1 MLNSVTIMG
10 RLTADPVLQ
19 QTTNGVPYC
28 KFILANESEYYQE
41 GKERPVN
48 FVIMNAWRSTA
59 EFICRNF
66 IKGKL
71 MIVEGSL
78 RVASYVKNDERRFI
92 SNVEVGRA
100 YFAGDKKVAA
110 PDNAAIEEEQTL
122 NKAIEEFSLE
132 EYEEILSGE
141 DLPF

>member
-10 RLTADPVLQ
+10 RLTADPILQ

-66 IKGKL
+66 VKGKL

-100 YFAGDKKVAA
+100 YFAGDKKAA
-110 PDNAAIEEEQTL
+110 SPDNAAIEEEQTL
-122 NKAIEEFSLE
+122 NKATIE
-132 EYEEILSGE
+132 
-141 DLPF
+141 

>member
-1 MLNSVTIMG
+1 MLNSVTMMG

-66 IKGKL
+66 VKGKL

-92 SNVEVGRA
+92 SRV
-100 YFAGDKKVAA
+100 YFAGDKKAAA
-110 PDNAAIEEEQTL
+110 PDNATIEEEQTL
-122 NKAIEEFSLE
+122 NKAIEEFNLE

>member
-19 QTTNGVPYC
+19 QTSNGVPYC

-78 RVASYVKNDERRFI
+78 RVASYVRNDERRFI
-92 SNVEVGRA
+92 SNVEVGRV
-100 YFAGDKKVAA
+100 YFAGDKKESM
-110 PDNAAIEEEQTL
+110 PDNAALDEEQTL

>member
-19 QTTNGVPYC
+19 QTSNGVPYC

-66 IKGKL
+66 VKGKL

-92 SNVEVGRA
+92 TNVEVSRA
-100 YFAGDKKVAA
+100 YFAGDKKEPM
-110 PDNAAIEEEQTL
+110 PDNASLDEEQTL